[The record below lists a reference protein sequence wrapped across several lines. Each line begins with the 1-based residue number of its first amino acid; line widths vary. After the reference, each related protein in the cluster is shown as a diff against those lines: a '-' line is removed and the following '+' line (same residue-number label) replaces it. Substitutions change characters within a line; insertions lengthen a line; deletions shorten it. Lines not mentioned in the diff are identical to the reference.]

1 MKDSTL
7 TNSLNE
13 LNDYLD
19 GKDIPM
25 ELHVRSIDLT
35 PQYTATDI
43 KDLRRKLNVT
53 QVEFAKIME
62 VSPRT
67 VESWEIGKS
76 NPKGSVCRLMEIF
89 TKYPKLANEYKF

>member
-7 TNSLNE
+7 TKSLNE

-19 GKDIPM
+19 GKDVPM
-25 ELHVRSIDLT
+25 QLHVRSIDLT
-35 PQYTATDI
+35 PKYTPADI
-43 KDLRRKLNVT
+43 KALRKKLNVT
-53 QVEFAKIME
+53 QVELAKIME

-76 NPKGSVCRLMEIF
+76 NPKGAVCRLMEIF